1 MMLQTL
7 QKQQEQIN
15 QFMKNTTI
23 DLKQMEQQITQQND
37 AAQRIVADKNPLN
50 PNKIDDLAQAIYD
63 KQKEDKLK
71 RSIQRLDQKLQGGSQ
86 EKNVGMDKENQIGYS
101 NRINNNADL
110 AQELYAGPAMPA
122 QVSGEYQYQ
131 ANHPSNMANRA
142 QFFNVRNQG
151 QNVQQVGAGAGGVQ
165 PPPSSAFSHP

>member
-1 MMLQTL
+1 
-7 QKQQEQIN
+7 
-15 QFMKNTTI
+15 
-23 DLKQMEQQITQQND
+23 
-37 AAQRIVADKNPLN
+37 VADKNPLN
-50 PNKIDDLAQAIYD
+50 PNKIDDLAQVIYD

-122 QVSGEYQYQ
+122 
-131 ANHPSNMANRA
+131 
-142 QFFNVRNQG
+142 
-151 QNVQQVGAGAGGVQ
+151 
-165 PPPSSAFSHP
+165 